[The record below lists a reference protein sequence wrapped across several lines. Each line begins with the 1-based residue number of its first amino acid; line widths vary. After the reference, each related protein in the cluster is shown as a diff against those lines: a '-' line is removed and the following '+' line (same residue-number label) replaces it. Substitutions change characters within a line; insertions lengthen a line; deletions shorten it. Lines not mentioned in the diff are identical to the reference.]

1 MSLADIDT
9 NRSDSNSLSCYHC
22 GLPVPPNSHFSVV
35 INDQPQPMCC
45 PGCQAVAM
53 AIVDGG
59 LENFYTYRTENN
71 SRSDSQTLNTNW
83 QIYDLPEVQ
92 SEFVTEFDAHYR
104 QASLLLEGI
113 SCAACSW
120 LIETHLQ
127 KNSAVKMV
135 SVNVSTHRCTLV
147 WSPEL
152 SPLSEVLKSLAQIG
166 YKPRPATDDQQQ
178 EFFKKENRIALFRLG
193 VAGFGMM
200 QAMMVAV
207 GIYFGAT
214 DTWLDFLRWLSM
226 LCATPVVFFSAA
238 PFFKA
243 AWRSIKSKQ
252 LIMDVPVALA
262 IGLAYL
268 ASVWATVTSSGEVYF
283 ESVSMF
289 AFFLLLGRYIEQ
301 RARHRNRSAFGN
313 LAQLMPLTACCISS
327 ARNEEGGEDKAEN
340 IPLKMLALDDL
351 VLVKAGET
359 FPCDGVVE
367 AGESE
372 AVEALITGEPI
383 PVTKKTGDKVIA
395 GTLNGHSTLRI
406 RVTAIGSAT
415 QLSGIERLAV
425 QAADEKPKQ
434 VVMADKIAR
443 FFIARLLV
451 VCVGVFLFWWFKDPS
466 RAVWITLSVLVVTC
480 PCALAL
486 AMPAALSAATAN
498 LRQRGFLVAR
508 GHVIE
513 TLTHINRVVF
523 DKTGTLTLG
532 RFSITDVLLLADT
545 PRETVLAIAAAL
557 EADSNHPIAQAFK
570 SVRIQNMMRAAD
582 VKQTTAAGIEAIVG
596 SEIYRIG
603 TPEFAGASDFA
614 GESST
619 APPNRVALR
628 KEWAL
633 PDQSKLWLLL
643 ANARGAVAWFGLED
657 EVRPSAQAA
666 ITQLRD
672 MGICVELLSGD
683 QSGAVAQLAK
693 KLGIADFTAGA
704 KPGDKLA
711 QLNMAQ
717 SRGDKVL
724 MVGDGIN
731 DVPVLAGA
739 DVSVAMAAA
748 SDLAQTRADT
758 VLLNNQLTLLPE
770 AILLAK
776 RTRKIIKQ
784 NLMLSLT
791 YNLIALPLAAMGHVA
806 PWAAAIGMTMS
817 SLVVVLN
824 ALRLSK

>member
-1 MSLADIDT
+1 MPLTSPPKNHSEEAAI
-9 NRSDSNSLSCYHC
+9 SCYHC
-22 GLPVPPNSHFSVV
+22 GLPVPTNSNYPV
-35 INDQPQPMCC
+35 IIKGNAEAMCC
-45 PGCQAVAM
+45 VGCQAVAM

-59 LENFYTYRTENN
+59 LENFYTYRTQTNE
-71 SRSDSQTLNTNW
+71 RSELQTFNTDW
-83 QIYDLPEVQ
+83 HIYDLPEVQ
-92 SEFVTEFDAHYR
+92 SEFVTDFDNDFR
-104 QASLLLEGI
+104 QANLLLEGI

-120 LIETHLQ
+120 LIETHLK
-127 KNSAVKMV
+127 KNPAVKTV

-147 WSPEL
+147 WLPTV
-152 SPLSEVLKSLAQIG
+152 SPLSELFKSLAHIG

-226 LCATPVVFFSAA
+226 LVATPVVFFSAS

-268 ASVWATVTSSGEVYF
+268 ASAWATITSNGEVYF

-301 RARHRNRSAFGN
+301 RARHRNRLAFGN

-327 ARNEEGGEDKAEN
+327 TGIDERTEN
-340 IPLKMLALDDL
+340 IPLKLLCVNDL
-351 VLVKAGET
+351 VLVKSGET
-359 FPCDGVVE
+359 FPCDGVIVS
-367 AGESE
+367 GESE
-372 AVEALITGEPI
+372 VVEALITGESI
-383 PVTKKTGDKVIA
+383 PVAKKVGDKVIA
-395 GTLNGHSTLRI
+395 GTLNGHSVLRVC
-406 RVTAIGSAT
+406 VTATGSAT
-415 QLSGIERLAV
+415 QISGIERLAV
-425 QAADEKPKQ
+425 QAAEEKPKQ

-443 FFIARLLV
+443 FFVGRLLV
-451 VCVGVFLFWWFKDPS
+451 VCAGVFLFWWFKDPS
-466 RAVWITLSVLVVTC
+466 RALWITLSVLVVTC

-513 TLTHINRVVF
+513 TLPLITRVIF
-523 DKTGTLTLG
+523 DKTGTLTRG
-532 RFSITDVLLLADT
+532 RFCVTDVVLLANKK
-545 PRETVLAIAAAL
+545 REESLMIAAAL
-557 EADSNHPIAQAFK
+557 EADSNHPIAQAFAFPHK
-570 SVRIQNMMRAAD
+570 NINANH
-582 VKQTTAAGIEAIVG
+582 VKQTTAGGIEGVIDN
-596 SEIYRIG
+596 ETYRIG
-603 TPEFAGASDFA
+603 TQEFAAEIIGGSRDL
-614 GESST
+614 T
-619 APPNRVALR
+619 
-628 KEWAL
+628 L
-633 PDQSKLWLLL
+633 PDQNKLWLLL
-643 ANARGAVAWFGLED
+643 TNTQGPLAWIGVED
-657 EVRPSAQAA
+657 EVRPSAQQAV
-666 ITQLRD
+666 LELKN
-672 MGICVELLSGD
+672 MGIAVELLSGD
-683 QSGAVAQLAK
+683 QSGAVASLAK
-693 KLGIADFTAGA
+693 QLGVEEFTAGA

-717 SRGDKVL
+717 LRGDKVL
-724 MVGDGIN
+724 MIGDGIN

-739 DVSVAMAAA
+739 DVSVAMASA

-758 VLLNNQLTLLPE
+758 VLLNNQLTLLPK
-770 AILLAK
+770 AIEIAE
-776 RTRKIIKQ
+776 RTHKIIKQ
-784 NLMLSLT
+784 NLLFSLT
-791 YNLIALPLAAMGHVA
+791 YNLIALPLAASGHVA

-817 SLVVVLN
+817 SLIVVLN

>member
-1 MSLADIDT
+1 MSSVSVQQINSDT
-9 NRSDSNSLSCYHC
+9 AALSCYHC
-22 GLPVPPNSHFSVV
+22 GLPVASNSNYLVS
-35 INDQPQPMCC
+35 INGKAEAMCC

-53 AIVDGG
+53 AIVGGG
-59 LENFYTYRTENN
+59 LENFYSYRTEINA
-71 SRSDSQTLNTNW
+71 RSELQSLNTDW
-83 QIYDLPEVQ
+83 QIYDLSEVQ
-92 SEFVTEFDAHYR
+92 SEFVTEFDAEYR

-120 LIETHLQ
+120 LIETHLK
-127 KNSAVKMV
+127 KNPAVKTV

-147 WSPEL
+147 WSPAIT
-152 SPLSEVLKSLAQIG
+152 PLSELFKLLAQIG

-214 DTWLDFLRWLSM
+214 GAWLDFLRWLSM
-226 LCATPVVFFSAA
+226 LVATPVVFFSAS

-268 ASVWATVTSSGEVYF
+268 ASAWATITSSGEVYF

-301 RARHRNRSAFGN
+301 RARHRNRLAFGN
-313 LAQLMPLTACCISS
+313 LAQLMPLTACCISTID
-327 ARNEEGGEDKAEN
+327 NQEHTEN
-340 IPLKMLALDDL
+340 IPLKMLAVNDF
-351 VLVKAGET
+351 VLVKAGDT
-359 FPCDGVVE
+359 FPCDGIIVN
-367 AGESE
+367 GESE
-372 AVEALITGEPI
+372 AVEALITGESI
-383 PVTKKTGDKVIA
+383 PVAKKAGDKVIA
-395 GTLNGHSTLRI
+395 GTLNGRSALRV
-406 RVTAIGSAT
+406 RVTATGSAT
-415 QLSGIERLAV
+415 QISAIERLAV

-443 FFIARLLV
+443 FFVGRLLV

-466 RAVWITLSVLVVTC
+466 RALWITLSVLVVTC

-513 TLTHINRVVF
+513 VLPQITRVIF
-523 DKTGTLTLG
+523 DKTGTLTQGHLC
-532 RFSITDVLLLADT
+532 ITDVVLSANLT
-545 PRETVLAIAAAL
+545 RENTLAIAGAL
-557 EADSNHPIAQAFK
+557 EADSNHPIAHAF
-570 SVRIQNMMRAAD
+570 AAWRNKISA
-582 VKQTTAAGIEAIVG
+582 VNLKQTVAAGVEGEVG
-596 SEIYRIG
+596 GETYRIG
-603 TPEFAGASDFA
+603 TPAFAADIIR
-614 GESST
+614 GEHKKNSI
-619 APPNRVALR
+619 
-628 KEWAL
+628 
-633 PDQSKLWLLL
+633 PDSHKLWLLL
-643 ANARGAVAWFGLED
+643 ANTNGPVAWFGLED
-657 EVRPSAQAA
+657 EIRPHAQQA
-666 ITQLRD
+666 INELAN
-672 MGICVELLSGD
+672 MGIAVELLSGD
-683 QSGAVAQLAK
+683 QSGAVAQLANQ
-693 KLGIADFTAGA
+693 LGIKDFTAGA
-704 KPGDKLA
+704 KPDDKLA

-717 SRGDKVL
+717 LRGDKVL
-724 MVGDGIN
+724 MIGDGIN

-739 DVSVAMAAA
+739 DVSVAMASA

-758 VLLNNQLTLLPE
+758 VLLNNQLTLLPK
-770 AILLAK
+770 AIEIST
-776 RTRKIIKQ
+776 RTHHIIKQ
-784 NLMLSLT
+784 NLMFSLA
-791 YNLIALPLAAMGHVA
+791 YNLVALPLAATGHVA

-817 SLVVVLN
+817 SLIVVLN
-824 ALRLSK
+824 ALRLNK

>member
-1 MSLADIDT
+1 MPSAPSIPNT
-9 NRSDSNSLSCYHC
+9 HGETAALSCYHC
-22 GLPVPPNSHFSVV
+22 GLPVPPSSDYFVA
-35 INDQPQPMCC
+35 INAKKEAMCC

-59 LENFYTYRTENN
+59 LENFYSYRTQINQ
-71 SRSDSQTLNTNW
+71 RSDSQQLDADW

-92 SEFVTEFDAHYR
+92 SEFVTNFDAEFR
-104 QASLLLEGI
+104 QANLLLEGI

-120 LIETHLQ
+120 LIETHLK
-127 KNSAVKMV
+127 KNAAVKMV

-147 WSPEL
+147 WSQAQT
-152 SPLSEVLKSLAQIG
+152 PLSELLKSLAQIG

-178 EFFKKENRIALFRLG
+178 EFFKKENRLALFRLG
-193 VAGFGMM
+193 IAGFGMM

-214 DTWLDFLRWLSM
+214 GAWLDFLRWLSM
-226 LCATPVVFFSAA
+226 LCATPVVFFSAS

-268 ASVWATVTSSGEVYF
+268 ASAWATVTSSGEVYF

-313 LAQLMPLTACCISS
+313 LAQLMPLTACCISQS
-327 ARNEEGGEDKAEN
+327 GDEKNNEETTEN
-340 IPLKMLALDDL
+340 IPLKMLAVNDL

-359 FPCDGVVE
+359 FPCDGVILS
-367 AGESE
+367 GESE
-372 AVEALITGEPI
+372 VVEALITGESV
-383 PVTKKTGDKVIA
+383 PVPKKIGDRVIA
-395 GTLNGHSTLRI
+395 GTLNGHSVLRV

-415 QLSGIERLAV
+415 QISGIERLAI
-425 QAADEKPKQ
+425 QATEEKPKQ

-443 FFIARLLV
+443 FFVGRLLV

-466 RAVWITLSVLVVTC
+466 RALWITLSVLVVTC

-486 AMPAALSAATAN
+486 AMPAALSAATSN

-513 TLTHINRVVF
+513 ALTKITRVIF

-532 RFSITDVLLLADT
+532 RFSITDVLLLSDIS
-545 PRETVLAIAAAL
+545 REQALVIAAAL
-557 EADSNHPIAQAFK
+557 ETDSNHPIAQAFTMW
-570 SVRIQNMMRAAD
+570 QNQIRAAD
-582 VKQTTAAGIEAIVG
+582 VKQITSAGVEGIVG

-603 TPEFAGASDFA
+603 TQEFVS
-614 GESST
+614 EIIT
-619 APPNRVALR
+619 EQR
-628 KEWAL
+628 KKLAL
-633 PDQSKLWLLL
+633 PDQHKLWLLL
-643 ANARGAVAWFGLED
+643 ANTQGAVAWFGLAD
-657 EVRPSAQAA
+657 EVRPSAQQA
-666 ITQLRD
+666 IVELHN
-672 MGICVELLSGD
+672 MGIAVELLSGD
-683 QSGAVAQLAK
+683 QSGTVALLAK
-693 KLGIADFTAGA
+693 QLGVDEFTAAA
-704 KPGDKLA
+704 KPADKLA
-711 QLNMAQ
+711 QLNMVQ
-717 SRGDKVL
+717 LRGDKVL

-739 DVSVAMAAA
+739 DVSVAMSSA

-758 VLLNNQLTLLPE
+758 VLLNNQLTLLPQ
-770 AILLAK
+770 AIKIAQ
-776 RTRKIIKQ
+776 RTHKIIKQ
-784 NLMLSLT
+784 NLMFSLA
-791 YNLIALPLAAMGHVA
+791 YNIIALPLAAMGHVA

>member
-1 MSLADIDT
+1 MPSNLT
-9 NRSDSNSLSCYHC
+9 NYKSEHNNPSCYHC
-22 GLPVPPNSHFSVV
+22 GLPVASASYFAVV
-35 INDQPQPMCC
+35 INGKPEAMCC
-45 PGCQAVAM
+45 PGCQAVAS

-59 LENFYTYRTENN
+59 LESFYSYRTQSNQ
-71 SRSDSQTLNTNW
+71 RTDSQQLNMDW

-92 SEFVTEFDAHYR
+92 SEFVTDFDENFR
-104 QASLLLEGI
+104 QANLLLEGI

-120 LIETHLQ
+120 LIETHL
-127 KNSAVKMV
+127 KKHTAVKMV

-147 WSPEL
+147 WSPAQMQ
-152 SPLSEVLKSLAQIG
+152 LSELFKSLAQIG

-214 DTWLDFLRWLSM
+214 DTWLEFLRWLSM
-226 LCATPVVFFSAA
+226 LVATPVVFFSAS

-268 ASVWATVTSSGEVYF
+268 ASAWATVTSSGEVYF

-289 AFFLLLGRYIEQ
+289 TFFLLLGRYIEQ
-301 RARHRNRSAFGN
+301 RARHRNRLAFGN
-313 LAQLMPLTACCISS
+313 LAQLMPLTACCITQNSTQKHGQKNS
-327 ARNEEGGEDKAEN
+327 QNETQETTEN

-351 VLVKAGET
+351 VLVKAGDT
-359 FPCDGVVE
+359 FPCDGIVVT
-367 AGESE
+367 GESE
-372 AVEALITGEPI
+372 AVEAIITGESN
-383 PVTKKTGDKVIA
+383 PVVKKVGDKVIA
-395 GTLNGHSTLRI
+395 GTLNGPSPLRI

-415 QLSGIERLAV
+415 QLSSIERLAV
-425 QAADEKPKQ
+425 QAAEEKPRQ

-443 FFIARLLV
+443 FFVGRLLV
-451 VCVGVFLFWWFKDPS
+451 VCIGVFIFWWFKDPS
-466 RAVWITLSVLVVTC
+466 RALWITLSVLVVSC

-513 TLTHINRVVF
+513 TLPKITRVIF

-532 RFSITDVLLLADT
+532 RFCVSDVLLLAEQK
-545 PRETVLAIAAAL
+545 REDVLAIAAAL
-557 EADSNHPIAQAFK
+557 ETDSNHPIARAFINK
-570 SVRIQNMMRAAD
+570 QNTIRATN
-582 VKQTTAAGIEAIVG
+582 VKQTTAAGVEGIVG
-596 SEIYRIG
+596 GEIYRMG
-603 TPEFAGASDFA
+603 TQEFACEIISTQKKTFA
-614 GESST
+614 F
-619 APPNRVALR
+619 
-628 KEWAL
+628 
-633 PDQSKLWLLL
+633 PDQNKLWLLL
-643 ANARGAVAWFGLED
+643 ASTQGAVSWFGLED

-666 ITQLRD
+666 ITELQN
-672 MGICVELLSGD
+672 MGIAVELLSGD

-693 KLGIADFTAGA
+693 KLGVDEFISGA
-704 KPGDKLA
+704 KPADKLA
-711 QLNMAQ
+711 QLSRAQ
-717 SRGDKVL
+717 ARGETVL

-739 DVSVAMAAA
+739 DVSVAMASA

-758 VLLNNQLTLLPE
+758 VLLNNQLALLPK
-770 AILLAK
+770 AIEIAE
-776 RTRKIIKQ
+776 RTHNIIKQ
-784 NLMLSLT
+784 NLRLSLT
-791 YNLIALPLAAMGHVA
+791 YNLIALPLAASGHVA

-817 SLVVVLN
+817 SLIVVLN

>member
-1 MSLADIDT
+1 MSLT
-9 NRSDSNSLSCYHC
+9 ELNVSRSDANQCCYHC
-22 GLPVPPNSHFSVV
+22 GLPVPVNVHFSVV
-35 INDQPQPMCC
+35 INNKSEPMCC

-59 LENFYTYRTENN
+59 LENFYTYRTQTNQ
-71 SRSDSQTLNTNW
+71 RSEIIAPNTDW
-83 QIYDLPEVQ
+83 KIYDLPEVQ
-92 SEFVTEFDAHYR
+92 SEFVTEYDGDHR

-120 LIETHLQ
+120 LIETHLK
-127 KNSAVKMV
+127 KNPAVKTV
-135 SVNVSTHRCTLV
+135 IVNVSTHRCTLV
-147 WSPEL
+147 WL
-152 SPLSEVLKSLAQIG
+152 AAASPLSELLKSLAQIG

-226 LCATPVVFFSAA
+226 LCATPVVFFSAS

-268 ASVWATVTSSGEVYF
+268 ASAWATITSSGEVYF

-301 RARHRNRSAFGN
+301 RARHRNRLAFGN
-313 LAQLMPLTACCISS
+313 LAQLMPLTACCIFT
-327 ARNEEGGEDKAEN
+327 ADQGENSTERTEN
-340 IPLKMLALDDL
+340 IPLKLLSINDL
-351 VLVKAGET
+351 VLVKAGDT
-359 FPCDGVVE
+359 FPCDGLVVS
-367 AGESE
+367 GESE
-372 AVEALITGEPI
+372 VVEALITGESI
-383 PVTKKTGDKVIA
+383 PVSKKAGDKVIA
-395 GTLNGHSTLRI
+395 GTLNGHSALRV

-415 QLSGIERLAV
+415 QISGIERLAV
-425 QAADEKPKQ
+425 QATDEKPKQ

-443 FFIARLLV
+443 FFVGRLLV
-451 VCVGVFLFWWFKDPS
+451 VCAGVFLFWWFKDPS
-466 RAVWITLSVLVVTC
+466 RALWITLSVLVVTC

-513 TLTHINRVVF
+513 TLPQITRVIF
-523 DKTGTLTLG
+523 DKTGTLTQG
-532 RFSITDVLLLADT
+532 QFCVTDVVLLAGND
-545 PRETVLAIAAAL
+545 REYVLAIAAAL
-557 EADSNHPIAQAFK
+557 EADSNHPIAKAFA
-570 SVRIQNMMRAAD
+570 SSQQQLTATH
-582 VKQTTAAGIEAIVG
+582 VKQTTAAGVEAI
-596 SEIYRIG
+596 IKNQLYRIG
-603 TPEFAGASDFA
+603 IPEFAADIIPEVQRNLS
-614 GESST
+614 
-619 APPNRVALR
+619 V
-628 KEWAL
+628 
-633 PDQSKLWLLL
+633 PDTQKLWVLLT
-643 ANARGAVAWFGLED
+643 NQQGAVAWFGLED
-657 EVRPSAQAA
+657 EVRPSAQHAMREL
-666 ITQLRD
+666 QE
-672 MGICVELLSGD
+672 MGIAVELLSGD
-683 QSGAVAQLAK
+683 QSGAVAQLATQ
-693 KLGIADFTAGA
+693 LGINDFVAGA
-704 KPGDKLA
+704 KPADKLA

-717 SRGDKVL
+717 LRGDKVL

-739 DVSVAMAAA
+739 DVSVAMASA

-758 VLLNNQLTLLPE
+758 VLLNNQLTLLPQ
-770 AILLAK
+770 AIQIAQ
-776 RTRKIIKQ
+776 RTHKIIKQ
-784 NLMLSLT
+784 NLLFSLS
-791 YNLIALPLAAMGHVA
+791 YNLVALPLAAMGHVP

-817 SLVVVLN
+817 SLIVVLN
-824 ALRLSK
+824 ALRLNK

>member
-1 MSLADIDT
+1 MPSTEL
-9 NRSDSNSLSCYHC
+9 NVSHSDANKPCYHC
-22 GLPVPPNSHFSVV
+22 GLPVPPNCSFSVV
-35 INDQPQPMCC
+35 INNKPESMCC

-59 LENFYTYRTENN
+59 LENFYSYRTESNQ
-71 SRSDSQTLNTNW
+71 RSDSQLLNINW
-83 QIYDLPEVQ
+83 KIYDFPEVQ
-92 SEFVTEFDAHYR
+92 SEFVTEFDADYR

-120 LIETHLQ
+120 LIETHLKQ
-127 KNSAVKMV
+127 NAAVKMV

-147 WSPEL
+147 WSPGL
-152 SPLSEVLKSLAQIG
+152 SPLSELLKSLAQIG

-268 ASVWATVTSSGEVYF
+268 ASAWATVTSSGEVYF

-289 AFFLLLGRYIEQ
+289 AFFLLLGRHIEQ

-327 ARNEEGGEDKAEN
+327 TENNCEEKTEN
-340 IPLKMLALDDL
+340 VPLKLLSVNDL

-359 FPCDGVVE
+359 FPCDGVIE
-367 AGESE
+367 TGESE
-372 AVEALITGEPI
+372 VIEALITGESI
-383 PVTKKTGDKVIA
+383 PVAKKEGDKVIA
-395 GTLNGHSTLRI
+395 GTLNGHSPLRV

-451 VCVGVFLFWWFKDPS
+451 ICVCVFLFWWYKDPS
-466 RAVWITLSVLVVTC
+466 RALWITLSVLVVTC

-513 TLTHINRVVF
+513 TLTHINRVIF
-523 DKTGTLTLG
+523 DKTGTLTQG
-532 RFSITDVLLLADT
+532 RFSITDVLLLSESS
-545 PRETVLAIAAAL
+545 RENVMSIATAL
-557 EADSNHPIAQAFK
+557 EADSNHPIAHAFK
-570 SVRIQNMMRAAD
+570 SGRTEIKLRAVD

-596 SEIYRIG
+596 GEIYRIG
-603 TPEFAGASDFA
+603 TLEFVSEIIASPSHSGAQ
-614 GESST
+614 
-619 APPNRVALR
+619 L
-628 KEWAL
+628 KELVL

-643 ANARGAVAWFGLED
+643 ANAQGAAAWFGLED

-666 ITQLRD
+666 IAELRD
-672 MGICVELLSGD
+672 LGVSVELLSGD
-683 QSGAVAQLAK
+683 QSGAVALLAK
-693 KLGIADFTAGA
+693 KLGITEFIAGA
-704 KPGDKLA
+704 KPADKLA
-711 QLNMAQ
+711 RLNVAQLQ
-717 SRGDKVL
+717 GDKVL

-739 DVSVAMAAA
+739 DVSVAMASA

-758 VLLNNQLTLLPE
+758 ILLNNQLTLLPQ
-770 AILLAK
+770 AIVLAQ

-784 NLMLSLT
+784 NLMFSLT

-817 SLVVVLN
+817 SLIVVLN

>member
-1 MSLADIDT
+1 
-9 NRSDSNSLSCYHC
+9 
-22 GLPVPPNSHFSVV
+22 
-35 INDQPQPMCC
+35 
-45 PGCQAVAM
+45 
-53 AIVDGG
+53 
-59 LENFYTYRTENN
+59 
-71 SRSDSQTLNTNW
+71 
-83 QIYDLPEVQ
+83 
-92 SEFVTEFDAHYR
+92 
-104 QASLLLEGI
+104 
-113 SCAACSW
+113 
-120 LIETHLQ
+120 
-127 KNSAVKMV
+127 
-135 SVNVSTHRCTLV
+135 V
-147 WSPEL
+147 WSPSL
-152 SPLSEVLKSLAQIG
+152 SPLSELLKSLAQIG

-226 LCATPVVFFSAA
+226 LCATPVVFFSAS

-268 ASVWATVTSSGEVYF
+268 ASAWATVTSSGEVYF

-289 AFFLLLGRYIEQ
+289 AFFLLLGRHIEQ

-313 LAQLMPLTACCISS
+313 LAQLMPLTACCISPS
-327 ARNEEGGEDKAEN
+327 GNESDSEEKTKN
-340 IPLKMLALDDL
+340 IPLKMLALNDL

-367 AGESE
+367 TGESE
-372 AVEALITGEPI
+372 AVEALITGESIPI
-383 PVTKKTGDKVIA
+383 AKRLGDKVIA
-395 GTLNGHSTLRI
+395 GTLNGHSALRV

-451 VCVGVFLFWWFKDPS
+451 ICVGVFLFWWFKDPS
-466 RAVWITLSVLVVTC
+466 RALWITLSVLVVTC

-508 GHVIE
+508 GHVVE
-513 TLTHINRVVF
+513 ALTHINRVIF
-523 DKTGTLTLG
+523 DKTGTLTQG
-532 RFSITDVLLLADT
+532 RFSITDVLLLADQS
-545 PRETVLAIAAAL
+545 RQQVLKIAAAL
-557 EADSNHPIAQAFK
+557 EADSNHPIAQEF
-570 SVRIQNMMRAAD
+570 SLEQNNARAAA
-582 VKQTTAAGIEAIVG
+582 VKQTTAAGVEGIVG
-596 SEIYRIG
+596 SEVYRIG
-603 TPEFAGASDFA
+603 TQEFVSDII
-614 GESST
+614 T
-619 APPNRVALR
+619 VQHKKL
-628 KEWAL
+628 AL
-633 PDQSKLWLLL
+633 PDQQKLWLLL
-643 ANARGAVAWFGLED
+643 ANAQGAVAWFGLAD

-666 ITQLRD
+666 ITELQG
-672 MGICVELLSGD
+672 MGIHVELLSGD

-693 KLGIADFTAGA
+693 KLGITEFTAGA

-717 SRGDKVL
+717 LRGDKVL

-758 VLLNNQLTLLPE
+758 VLLNNQLTLLPQ
-770 AILLAK
+770 AIHLAE

-784 NLMLSLT
+784 NLMFSLT
-791 YNLIALPLAAMGHVA
+791 YNLIALPLAAMGYVA

-817 SLVVVLN
+817 SLIVVLN
-824 ALRLSK
+824 AFRLSK

>member
-1 MSLADIDT
+1 MPPTELNVSH
-9 NRSDSNSLSCYHC
+9 SDASQRCYHC
-22 GLPVPPNSHFSVV
+22 GLPVPANSNFSVV
-35 INDQPQPMCC
+35 INNNPEPMCC

-59 LENFYTYRTENN
+59 LENFYSYRTESNQ
-71 SRSDSQTLNTNW
+71 RSDSLLQNTNW

-92 SEFVTEFDAHYR
+92 SEFVTEFDTDYR

-120 LIETHLQ
+120 LIETHLKQ
-127 KNSAVKMV
+127 NLAVKMV

-147 WSPEL
+147 WSPNL
-152 SPLSEVLKSLAQIG
+152 SPLSELLKSLAQIG

-226 LCATPVVFFSAA
+226 LCATPVVFFSAS

-268 ASVWATVTSSGEVYF
+268 ASAWATVTSSGEVYF

-289 AFFLLLGRYIEQ
+289 AFFLLLGRHIEQ

-313 LAQLMPLTACCISS
+313 LAQLMPLTACCISPTE
-327 ARNEEGGEDKAEN
+327 NNCEEKTEN
-340 IPLKMLALDDL
+340 VPLKLLSVNDL

-359 FPCDGVVE
+359 FPCDGVIE
-367 AGESE
+367 TGESE
-372 AVEALITGEPI
+372 VVEALITGESI
-383 PVTKKTGDKVIA
+383 PVAKREGDKVIA
-395 GTLNGHSTLRI
+395 GTLNGHSALRV

-443 FFIARLLV
+443 FFVGRLLI

-513 TLTHINRVVF
+513 TLTHINRVIF
-523 DKTGTLTLG
+523 DKTGTLTQG
-532 RFSITDVLLLADT
+532 RFSITDVLLLADQS
-545 PRETVLAIAAAL
+545 REQVLRIATAL

-570 SVRIQNMMRAAD
+570 SGRTENRMRAVD

-603 TPEFAGASDFA
+603 TLEFAGASDFV
-614 GESST
+614 GESIMT
-619 APPNRVALR
+619 PQKL
-628 KEWAL
+628 AL

-643 ANARGAVAWFGLED
+643 ANAQGAVAWFGLED

-666 ITQLRD
+666 IMQLRD
-672 MGICVELLSGD
+672 MGVNVELLSGD
-683 QSGAVAQLAK
+683 QSGAVALLAK
-693 KLGIADFTAGA
+693 KLGITEFIAGA
-704 KPGDKLA
+704 KPSDKLA

-717 SRGDKVL
+717 LRGDKVL

-770 AILLAK
+770 AILLAE

-784 NLMLSLT
+784 NLMFSLT

-817 SLVVVLN
+817 SLIVVLN

>member
-1 MSLADIDT
+1 MPASEFNARRNDA
-9 NRSDSNSLSCYHC
+9 SQPCYHC
-22 GLPVPPNSHFSVV
+22 GLPVPTDSHFSVV
-35 INDQPQPMCC
+35 INNKPEPMCC
-45 PGCQAVAM
+45 PGCQAVAT

-59 LENFYTYRTENN
+59 LENFYSYRTESNQ
-71 SRSDSQTLNTNW
+71 RSDSQLLNTNW

-92 SEFVTEFDAHYR
+92 SEFVTEFDADYR

-120 LIETHLQ
+120 LIETHLKQ
-127 KNSAVKMV
+127 NAAVKMV

-147 WSPEL
+147 WSPNL
-152 SPLSEVLKSLAQIG
+152 SPLSEILKSLAHIG
-166 YKPRPATDDQQQ
+166 YKSRPATDDQQQ

-226 LCATPVVFFSAA
+226 LCATPVVFFSAS

-268 ASVWATVTSSGEVYF
+268 ASAWATITSSGEVYF

-313 LAQLMPLTACCISS
+313 LAQLMPLTACCISQS
-327 ARNEEGGEDKAEN
+327 GSENNCEEKTEN
-340 IPLKMLALDDL
+340 IPLKMLLLNDL

-359 FPCDGVVE
+359 FPCDGVIE
-367 AGESE
+367 TGASE
-372 AVEALITGEPI
+372 VVEALITGESI
-383 PVTKKTGDKVIA
+383 PVAKNVGDKVIA
-395 GTLNGHSTLRI
+395 GTLNGHSPLRV

-415 QLSGIERLAV
+415 QLSGIERLAI

-443 FFIARLLV
+443 FFVARLLV
-451 VCVGVFLFWWFKDPS
+451 ICVGVFLFWWFKDPS
-466 RAVWITLSVLVVTC
+466 RALWITLSVLVVTC

-513 TLTHINRVVF
+513 TLTHINRVIF
-523 DKTGTLTLG
+523 DKTGTLTQG
-532 RFSITDVLLLADT
+532 RFSITDVLLLAEQS
-545 PRETVLAIAAAL
+545 REQVLRIAAAL
-557 EADSNHPIAQAFK
+557 EADSNHPIAQAFRFSNAQAVSFEQN
-570 SVRIQNMMRAAD
+570 SVRAAA
-582 VKQTTAAGIEAIVG
+582 VKQTTAAGVEGIVG
-596 SEIYRIG
+596 SEMYRIG
-603 TPEFAGASDFA
+603 TQEFVS
-614 GESST
+614 EIVT
-619 APPNRVALR
+619 TQHKNLP
-628 KEWAL
+628 L
-633 PDQSKLWLLL
+633 PDQQKLWLLL
-643 ANARGAVAWFGLED
+643 ANAQGAVAWFGLAD

-666 ITQLRD
+666 IAELQE
-672 MGICVELLSGD
+672 MGISVELLSGD

-693 KLGIADFTAGA
+693 KLGITDFTAGA

-717 SRGDKVL
+717 LRGDKVL

-758 VLLNNQLTLLPE
+758 VLLNNQLTLLPQ
-770 AILLAK
+770 AILLAE
-776 RTRKIIKQ
+776 RTRNIIKQ
-784 NLMLSLT
+784 NLMFSLT

-817 SLVVVLN
+817 SLFVVLN
-824 ALRLSK
+824 ALRLNR

>member
-1 MSLADIDT
+1 MPSSDIDV
-9 NRSDSNSLSCYHC
+9 NHSDSNNLSCYHC
-22 GLPVPPNSHFSVV
+22 GLPVPQNSHFSVV
-35 INDQPQPMCC
+35 INHRSESMCC

-59 LENFYTYRTENN
+59 LENFYTYRTETNQ
-71 SRSDSQTLNTNW
+71 RSDAQSLNTDW

-92 SEFVTEFDAHYR
+92 SEFVTDFDANYR

-120 LIETHLQ
+120 LIETHLK
-127 KNSAVKMV
+127 KNAAVKMV

-147 WSPEL
+147 WSPNL
-152 SPLSEVLKSLAQIG
+152 SPLSELLKSLAQIG

-226 LCATPVVFFSAA
+226 LCATPVVFFSSS

-268 ASVWATVTSSGEVYF
+268 ASVWATVTSTGEVYF
-283 ESVSMF
+283 ESVAMF

-313 LAQLMPLTACCISS
+313 LAQLMPLTACCISPS
-327 ARNEEGGEDKAEN
+327 ENSQHGAEKTEN
-340 IPLKMLALDDL
+340 VPLKMLSINDL

-359 FPCDGVVE
+359 FPCDGVIE

-372 AVEALITGEPI
+372 VVEALITGESI
-383 PVTKKTGDKVIA
+383 PVAKKKGDKVIA
-395 GTLNGHSTLRI
+395 GTLNGHSVLRV

-443 FFIARLLV
+443 FFVGRLLV

-513 TLTHINRVVF
+513 TLTHINRVIF
-523 DKTGTLTLG
+523 DKTGTLTQG
-532 RFSITDVLLLADT
+532 RFSVTDVLLLSEQS
-545 PRETVLAIAAAL
+545 REQVLAIAAAL
-557 EADSNHPIAQAFK
+557 EADSNHPIAQAFAHYCAQAV
-570 SVRIQNMMRAAD
+570 SLGQNPIRAAA
-582 VKQTTAAGIEAIVG
+582 VKQTTAAGVEGIVG

-603 TPEFAGASDFA
+603 TQEFVS
-614 GESST
+614 EIIT
-619 APPNRVALR
+619 AQYKTLP
-628 KEWAL
+628 L
-633 PDQSKLWLLL
+633 PDQQKLWLLL
-643 ANARGAVAWFGLED
+643 ANTQGAVAWFGLAD

-666 ITQLRD
+666 ITELQK
-672 MGICVELLSGD
+672 MGVSVELLSGD

-693 KLGIADFTAGA
+693 KLGITEFTAGA

-711 QLNMAQ
+711 QLNIAQ
-717 SRGDKVL
+717 VRGDKVL

-758 VLLNNQLTLLPE
+758 VLLNNQLTLLPQ
-770 AILLAK
+770 AILLAE

-784 NLMLSLT
+784 NLMFSLT
-791 YNLIALPLAAMGHVA
+791 YNLVALPLAAMGYVA

-817 SLVVVLN
+817 SLIVVLN

>member
-1 MSLADIDT
+1 MPSTELNISH
-9 NRSDSNSLSCYHC
+9 SDASQSCYHC
-22 GLPVPPNSHFSVV
+22 GLPVPANSHFSVV
-35 INDQPQPMCC
+35 INNKSEPMCC

-59 LENFYTYRTENN
+59 LENFYSYRTENN
-71 SRSDSQTLNTNW
+71 QRSDSQLLNSNW

-92 SEFVTEFDAHYR
+92 SEFVTEFDADYR

-120 LIETHLQ
+120 LIETHLKQ
-127 KNSAVKMV
+127 HAAVKMV

-147 WSPEL
+147 WSPSL
-152 SPLSEVLKSLAQIG
+152 SPLSELLKSLAQIG

-200 QAMMVAV
+200 QSMMVAV

-226 LCATPVVFFSAA
+226 LCATPVVFFSAS

-268 ASVWATVTSSGEVYF
+268 ASAWATVTSSGEVYF

-289 AFFLLLGRYIEQ
+289 AFFLLLGRHIEQ

-313 LAQLMPLTACCISS
+313 LAQLMPLTACCISQTG
-327 ARNEEGGEDKAEN
+327 NENSCEEKTDN
-340 IPLKMLALDDL
+340 VPLKLLSVNDL

-359 FPCDGVVE
+359 FPCDGVIE
-367 AGESE
+367 TGESE
-372 AVEALITGEPI
+372 VVEALITGESI
-383 PVTKKTGDKVIA
+383 PVAKRVGDKVIA
-395 GTLNGHSTLRI
+395 GTLNGHSALRV

-443 FFIARLLV
+443 FFVGRLLV

-513 TLTHINRVVF
+513 TLTHINRVIF
-523 DKTGTLTLG
+523 DKTGTLTQG
-532 RFSITDVLLLADT
+532 RFSIVDVLLLSDQS
-545 PRETVLAIAAAL
+545 RETVLTIAAAL
-557 EADSNHPIAQAFK
+557 ESDSNHPIAQAFK
-570 SVRIQNMMRAAD
+570 SGRTQNVMRAAA
-582 VKQTTAAGIEAIVG
+582 VKQTTAAGIEGIVG
-596 SEIYRIG
+596 NEVYRIG
-603 TPEFAGASDFA
+603 TQEFASKIIAA
-614 GESST
+614 QYQ
-619 APPNRVALR
+619 NL
-628 KEWAL
+628 AL
-633 PDQSKLWLLL
+633 PDQQKLWLLL
-643 ANARGAVAWFGLED
+643 ANAQGAVAWFGLDD
-657 EVRPSAQAA
+657 EIRPSAQAA

-672 MGICVELLSGD
+672 MGVEVELLSGD
-683 QSGAVAQLAK
+683 QSGAVGLLAK
-693 KLGIADFTAGA
+693 KLGIPEFIAGA
-704 KPGDKLA
+704 KPSDKLA

-717 SRGDKVL
+717 LRGDKVL

-739 DVSVAMAAA
+739 DVSVAMASA

-770 AILLAK
+770 AILLAE

-784 NLMLSLT
+784 NLMFSLT

-817 SLVVVLN
+817 SLIVVLN